1 MTKCGHRRQ
10 EPQHRSGEPAVN
22 RGGVVVF
29 GSRGDREVGAVTDDV
44 KPE

>member
-1 MTKCGHRRQ
+1 MAKCGHRWQ

-22 RGGVVVF
+22 RGCVIVS
-29 GSRGDREVGAVTDDV
+29 GSRGDREVGAVADDV